1 MNYLRF
7 LPGVLFLL
15 LSSTLWAEQ
24 QPFEYRAGTPLSS
37 FMEHCAFLPDS
48 AYFDQKTPP
57 QEATFIPFSEFD
69 FSQLPNRYWI
79 RFSIRNTESQPVDI
93 QIFVG
98 LSEKLDLYIPFAEG
112 YRQFPIGTFESRK
125 IARQISGPGKTFM
138 AQAAVSL
145 GPGETRTY
153 YAWFHHLSTGVQAER
168 DSKIPPLLIDQ
179 DIWTSNIQT
188 SDTIWSLIFGCFIIL
203 ILYHFVYYFLTRDS
217 VYLYYCLFVFS
228 AAFPFL
234 TLIRDVSDSPEYNAL
249 LFFSVSGLFSVF
261 YFQLTRQFISLK
273 TLLPKW
279 DKALKYFILGK
290 TALVVLYSILHLFT
304 QDIFVILATYIPALF
319 IELVLM
325 VLLAIA
331 LIKTKDRIS
340 LQFVLGSSLAW
351 LGMLTAILSAD
362 PGASFT
368 PQVHPYKFGIPA
380 YGFVLESLVFAMV
393 LAYRSKLNEVEKK
406 KAQDALISQLQ
417 ENKALQEKVNRELEE
432 KVIERTQTIELERQ
446 KSENLLLNVLPHSI
460 VEEMKETGSTKPRR
474 FDNVSVLYAD
484 FADFTRIS
492 ANMTPETLV
501 QRLDHFFK
509 NFDAIV
515 ARNGMEKIKT
525 IGDAYMCVSGLP
537 DPHEDHARRA
547 VQAALEIQDFLK
559 EYNESLESGQAPW
572 RLRIGVNS
580 GPVVAGVIGDYK
592 FTYDVWGDTVN
603 TASRLEMY
611 SEPGKINISE
621 AVHTLVKED
630 FNFVERGSVEVKN
643 KGKVRM
649 YFVEGAI

>member
-1 MNYLRF
+1 MKYLRF
-7 LPGVLFLL
+7 LPGVLFLFL
-15 LSSTLWAEQ
+15 ATVATAAQ
-24 QPFEYRAGTPLSS
+24 RPFEYRAGVQLTS

-48 AYFDQKTPP
+48 AFFDAKTPP
-57 QEATFIPFSEFD
+57 QEAAYIPFSDLD
-69 FSQLPNRYWI
+69 FSVLPNRYWM
-79 RFSIRNTESQPVDI
+79 RFSIRNMEESPVEI
-93 QIFVG
+93 QLFIG
-98 LSEKLDLYIPFAEG
+98 LSEKLDFYVPQNGSFQ
-112 YRQFPIGTFESRK
+112 RHPIGTYETRRL
-125 IARQISGPGKTFM
+125 ARQISGPGKTFL
-138 AQAAVSL
+138 AQAAVAL
-145 GPGETRTY
+145 APGETHTY
-153 YAWFHHLSTGVQAER
+153 YAFFYHLSTGVQAER
-168 DSKIPPLLIDQ
+168 DSKIHPLLIDQ
-179 DIWTSNIQT
+179 QIWASNVYTSN
-188 SDTIWSLIFGCFIIL
+188 TIWSLIFGCFLIL

-228 AAFPFL
+228 ASFPFL
-234 TLIRDVSDSPEYNAL
+234 TLIRDISDSPEYNAL

-273 TLLPKW
+273 NLLPKW

-290 TALVVLYSILHLFT
+290 TGLVILYSIFHFFT

-331 LIKTKDRIS
+331 LLKTKDRIS
-340 LQFVLGSSLAW
+340 IQFVLGSSLAW
-351 LGMLTAILSAD
+351 LGMLTAILTAD
-362 PGASFT
+362 PDASFT

-393 LAYRSKLNEVEKK
+393 LAYRSKLSEVDKK
-406 KAQDALISQLQ
+406 KAQDALINQLQ
-417 ENKALQEKVNRELEE
+417 ENKLLQEKVNRELEE
-432 KVIERTQTIELERQ
+432 KVVERTKTIELERQ
-446 KSENLLLNVLPHSI
+446 KSEKLLLNVLPQTI

-484 FADFTRIS
+484 FVDFTRIS
-492 ANMTPETLV
+492 EKMSPEMLV
-501 QRLDHFFK
+501 QRLDYFFK

-537 DPHEDHARRA
+537 NPHEDHARRA
-547 VQAALEIQDFLK
+547 VQAALEIQAFLNV
-559 EYNESLESGQAPW
+559 YNEALEPGQAPW

-621 AVHTLVKED
+621 AVFTLVKD
-630 FNFVERGSVEVKN
+630 RFALKKRGSVEVKN
-643 KGKVRM
+643 KGKIQM